1 MRAFTEWSAAEAAR
15 RIAVPAAADDKYSR
29 GVLGVVAGSRRYPG
43 AAVLVV
49 EAAVRTG
56 LGMVRYLGPELPTLL
71 VLQRR
76 PEVVPDA
83 GRANAWTLGSGMDP
97 ADPDTAARLAAPL
110 SSGLPLVLDA
120 GALGSWPEA
129 TGPVVLTPHHGEAA
143 RLLGVE
149 RASVSADPEAAV
161 LRLAELTGATVLL
174 KGPVTFV
181 AGGERR
187 IRVSGAPASLATAG
201 TGDVLAGIL
210 GALLATHPEPELPEL
225 AATAARL
232 HAEAA
237 LRAGSPL
244 AALDL
249 TAHLPRSA
257 G

>member
-1 MRAFTEWSAAEAAR
+1 MTSFTEWTAED
-15 RIAVPAAADDKYSR
+15 AAACHRGPAPHDDKYSR
-29 GVLGVVAGSRRYPG
+29 GVLGVVAGSARYPG

-49 EAAVRTG
+49 EAAARTG

-76 PEVVPDA
+76 PEAVPDA

-97 ADPDTAARLAAPL
+97 ADPETPARLAAPL
-110 SSGLPLVLDA
+110 ASGLPLVLDA

-129 TGPVVLTPHHGEAA
+129 AGPVVLTPHHGEAA

-149 RASVSADPEAAV
+149 RAEVSADAEAAV
-161 LRLAELTGATVLL
+161 LRLAELTGSTVLL
-174 KGPVTFV
+174 KGPVTYV
-181 AGGERR
+181 AGAGRR

-210 GALLATHPEPELPEL
+210 GALLATHPEPDLPEL
-225 AATAARL
+225 TATAARL

-249 TAHLPRSA
+249 TAHLPR